1 MSLMTLSEKSQTRSY
16 GLLSARVAETIA
28 ELQKSN
34 DLPTPTQR
42 SVLLDGV
49 ALLDKFI
56 IGSRLVEGDEFKDGS
71 LLPTMDTLRAFGY
84 AMSTLRALEQLRS
97 NEQIS
102 NVLRAIRE
110 KLQVVQHAEQRDVLS
125 PENLDTL
132 RSFFVTLSTS
142 LCEDLIKQ
150 RFAAGVKSAHGVPT
164 LSSNEVDQFGFR
176 NNSYVLRGP

>member
-1 MSLMTLSEKSQTRSY
+1 MSVMTLSEKSQTRSY
-16 GLLSARVAETIA
+16 GLLSARIAETIA

-42 SVLLDGV
+42 AVLSDGV
-49 ALLDKFI
+49 ALLEKFI
-56 IGSRLVEGDEFKDGS
+56 IGSRLVEGDEFKDGG

-84 AMSTLRALEQLRS
+84 AMTTLRALEQLRS

-102 NVLRAIRE
+102 SVLRAIRE
-110 KLQVVQHAEQRDVLS
+110 KLQVVQEAEQREVLS
-125 PENLDTL
+125 SENLETL
-132 RSFFVTLSTS
+132 RSFFVTLATS

-164 LSSNEVDQFGFR
+164 LSSNELDLFR
-176 NNSYVLRGP
+176 FPNSSPMP